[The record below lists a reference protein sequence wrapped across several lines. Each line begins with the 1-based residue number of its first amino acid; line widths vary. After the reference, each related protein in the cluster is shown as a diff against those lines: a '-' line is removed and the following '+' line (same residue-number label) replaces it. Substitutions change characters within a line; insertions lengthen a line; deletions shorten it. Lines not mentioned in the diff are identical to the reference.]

1 MLEVDRTDEW
11 MSQKQGIWVDVMVE
25 MIFFETSFDW
35 DRPDKKRE
43 KRVVEEGAV

>member
-25 MIFFETSFDW
+25 MIFLKPVLTGT
-35 DRPDKKRE
+35 DRSKKKE